1 MNGDGGFDNDV
12 CINIINIINII
23 IVILLFYDFI
33 YILTQKPKPKQ

>member
-1 MNGDGGFDNDV
+1 MGMNGDGGFNNDV
-12 CINIINIINII
+12 CINIINII